1 MTTTTS
7 GSAESS
13 SRFYRSVWR
22 WHFYAGLFVIPF
34 MVILA
39 ITGSIYLFKPQLD
52 AVMYRNLMFVPP
64 ETAAVPYTQQL
75 AAVTQAFPDATAGKF
90 TPSIAPDRAAE
101 VEVTTQDD
109 RTLTVFVNPHT
120 AEVLGSRDED
130 NNFQAIVRKIH
141 GELMIGT
148 VGDRLV
154 ELASCWAL
162 VLLLSGLYLWWP
174 RTRRFSVWG
183 TLLPRFNSGRR
194 TFWRDLHSVPG
205 FYALLLIGFLI
216 LTGLPW
222 SGFWGE
228 QFAKAWNH
236 FPQYVYDGAPQSTP
250 LTGSLNQKGV
260 QTVPWAVEQMPMPRS
275 ILVQHSHE
283 AAPTDAAAQPAIDL
297 DTVVAFARSELP
309 AEFTVSLPSDPTGVY
324 TIASFPNNVYRERT
338 IHLDQYSGEV
348 LADVGWADYNLVS
361 KSVEMGVAIHM
372 GKYGLANQLI
382 MLATCI
388 VIVLLS
394 ITGIVLWW
402 IRRPKGRLGA
412 PALPPH
418 QAAWKVPLAIVAVM
432 GLLFPLVGFSLV
444 IVLMLDFL
452 VISRL
457 PKLKRLVS

>member
-1 MTTTTS
+1 MTTINPANT
-7 GSAESS
+7 ESS
-13 SRFYRSVWR
+13 SRFYRSIWR

-34 MVILA
+34 MVMLA

-52 AVMYRNLMFVPP
+52 AVMYRDLMFVPP
-64 ETAAVPYTQQL
+64 ETAALSYNQQL
-75 AAVTQAFPDATAGKF
+75 AAAQQAFPDAIASKF
-90 TPSIAPDRAAE
+90 TPAVAPDRSAE
-101 VEVTTQDD
+101 VEVTTEDD
-109 RTLTVFVNPHT
+109 RTLTVFVNPYT
-120 AEVLGSRDED
+120 AQVLGNRDED

-141 GELMIGT
+141 GELMLGT

-174 RTRRFSVWG
+174 RDRNSIWG

-236 FPQYVYDGAPQSTP
+236 FPQYVYDGAPESTP
-250 LTGSLNQKGV
+250 LTGSLNQKGS
-260 QTVPWAVEQMPMPRS
+260 QSVPWAVEQMPMPRS

-283 AAPTDAAAQPAIDL
+283 AAPADAPAQPAIDL
-297 DTVVAFARSELP
+297 DRVIAFAQSELS
-309 AEFTVSLPSDPTGVY
+309 AEYSVSLPTDLRGVY
-324 TIASFPNNVYRERT
+324 TIASVPNNVYRERT

-382 MLATCI
+382 MLTTCI
-388 VIVLLS
+388 AIVLLS
-394 ITGIVLWW
+394 FTGIVLWW
-402 IRRPKGRLGA
+402 MRRPKGRLGA
-412 PALPPH
+412 PSLPPH

-452 VISRL
+452 VIARL
-457 PKLKRLVS
+457 PKLKRLIS